1 MIRLSGRMT
10 PFVIASRSSAAFLPE
25 KSRPRAAV
33 AADSPACRAPFAAC
47 CWRPRALPP
56 ALAARLRAA
65 LLRVLEPERLLDPE
79 RRVVEL
85 LDPDLVLDL
94 RAVEPELRELALDLR
109 APEPE
114 PELRELEL
122 DLRAP
127 EPEPELREL
136 ELLLRALD
144 PLLRARELDALREL
158 EPRALEPD
166 DLLRDDDPP
175 PLPLFDSAMSILLS
189 CHARC
194 APHYRM
200 PTTAVT

>member
-85 LDPDLVLDL
+85 LDPDLALDL

-122 DLRAP
+122 LF
-127 EPEPELREL
+127 
-136 ELLLRALD
+136 RALD
-144 PLLRARELDALREL
+144 PLLRVPELRELDALREL

>member
-33 AADSPACRAPFAAC
+33 AAESPALRAPFAAC

-65 LLRVLEPERLLDPE
+65 LLRVLEPERVLDPE
-79 RRVVEL
+79 RRLVEL
-85 LDPDLVLDL
+85 PDPKRALDL

-109 APEPE
+109 AVE
-114 PELRELEL
+114 PELRELAL
-122 DLRAP
+122 DFRAVD
-127 EPEPELREL
+127 PELRAL
-136 ELLLRALD
+136 DFRALD
-144 PLLRARELDALREL
+144 PLRDPDPL

-175 PLPLFDSAMSILLS
+175 PLPLFDSAMPILPQKLS
-189 CHARC
+189 LHLGAGRTIACPRS
-194 APHYRM
+194 R
-200 PTTAVT
+200 

>member
-10 PFVIASRSSAAFLPE
+10 PLVIASRSSAAFLPE

-79 RRVVEL
+79 RLLEPERRLVEL
-85 LDPDLVLDL
+85 LDPDLALDL

-122 DLRAP
+122 
-127 EPEPELREL
+127 
-136 ELLLRALD
+136 LLRALD
-144 PLLRARELDALREL
+144 PLLRVPELRELDALREL

-166 DLLRDDDPP
+166 ALLRGDDPP

-189 CHARC
+189 CQARC